1 MTTWKDHKERRTPFL
16 SRGMGRTAYLEQ
28 RVEALE
34 AIAANGGSLV
44 FVRQLPAHPD
54 PNITYVI
61 YTDS

>member
-16 SRGMGRTAYLEQ
+16 SRGMGRTADLEQ

-34 AIAANGGSLV
+34 AIGANGGSLV
-44 FVRQLPAHPD
+44 FVKQLPSHPD